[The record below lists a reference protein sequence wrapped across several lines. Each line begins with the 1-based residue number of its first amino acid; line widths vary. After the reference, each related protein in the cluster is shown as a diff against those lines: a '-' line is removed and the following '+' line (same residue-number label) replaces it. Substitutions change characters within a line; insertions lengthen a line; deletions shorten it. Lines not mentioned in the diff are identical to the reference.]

1 MQSMKNI
8 QVRKV
13 HQEIKN
19 SILDS
24 LCIIASVIGIP
35 AIIITF
41 INTRSLGHF
50 PIFSLIGILTMIGFV
65 IFKKSVP
72 FQIKGWTMILIGY
85 SIGTI
90 GLIHEGLL
98 SDGLLYYA
106 FICILTSMLINI
118 RSGIIVTSISVA
130 TIIILSLIVS
140 GGHYTYDFDIVRYFY
155 SFKTWLGFIITAAF
169 FTFIA
174 VYIYGRLESY
184 LFQYINELM
193 SQSKKLTRS
202 KYRLE
207 QEVAERK
214 QKEKQL
220 KDSEYKFKRVF
231 NNIGDGILLL
241 RPDNTI
247 HDVNKSFLQII
258 GIGVNLI
265 LNKQLESLFQDPERI
280 RLLLKSESTVHSLFD
295 YKEHWL
301 KGGTENRIIPVEV
314 RVLHV
319 TLEQEINRITIIK
332 DITENKE
339 NEARIM
345 HAVISSEEEERK
357 RIAQDLHDGIGP
369 YLSAAK
375 MYIDALAINEQSAK
389 ELRIKKELYELLQ
402 LSIHS
407 IREIAGNLGAQVLR
421 TYGLYTALN
430 KFIEKIRDNFKINF
444 ELLLPEKSPFIEKVE
459 TALYRIL
466 VELINNSVK
475 YASATEIRIKHSQTG
490 NTVFIEYIENG
501 IGFDVDEALQQH
513 KGMGLYNIQ
522 SRINSLGGL
531 IDFNAAPGKGVHV
544 RFTFNKNQIYRN
556 TDN

>member
-1 MQSMKNI
+1 
-8 QVRKV
+8 
-13 HQEIKN
+13 
-19 SILDS
+19 
-24 LCIIASVIGIP
+24 
-35 AIIITF
+35 
-41 INTRSLGHF
+41 
-50 PIFSLIGILTMIGFV
+50 
-65 IFKKSVP
+65 
-72 FQIKGWTMILIGY
+72 
-85 SIGTI
+85 
-90 GLIHEGLL
+90 
-98 SDGLLYYA
+98 
-106 FICILTSMLINI
+106 
-118 RSGIIVTSISVA
+118 
-130 TIIILSLIVS
+130 
-140 GGHYTYDFDIVRYFY
+140 
-155 SFKTWLGFIITAAF
+155 
-169 FTFIA
+169 
-174 VYIYGRLESY
+174 
-184 LFQYINELM
+184 
-193 SQSKKLTRS
+193 
-202 KYRLE
+202 
-207 QEVAERK
+207 
-214 QKEKQL
+214 
-220 KDSEYKFKRVF
+220 
-231 NNIGDGILLL
+231 
-241 RPDNTI
+241 
-247 HDVNKSFLQII
+247 VNKSFLQII

-319 TLEQEINRITIIK
+319 TLEQEFNRISIII

-430 KFIEKIRDNFKINF
+430 KFIEKIHDNFKINF

-466 VELINNSVK
+466 VELINTINMPLLLKGSNT
-475 YASATEIRIKHSQTG
+475 ARREIR
-490 NTVFIEYIENG
+490 F
-501 IGFDVDEALQQH
+501 L
-513 KGMGLYNIQ
+513 LNI
-522 SRINSLGGL
+522 
-531 IDFNAAPGKGVHV
+531 
-544 RFTFNKNQIYRN
+544 
-556 TDN
+556 